1 MGLNESEGCN
11 TTWNFTFSQ
20 IRCACTLAK
29 SLIYSKSGSTIKTS
43 TFTPLIKSSF
53 STTTHRF
60 LQLKQKI
67 KDTSWFESNKQKH
80 PQLLRNSTSNNCS
93 AVYQKKPTLLLIQ
106 VSYSHCLLLFAI
118 EAKGLDLLDP
128 IKAYIK
134 ATIKHISQDYS
145 FFLFLQL

>member
-1 MGLNESEGCN
+1 MN
-11 TTWNFTFSQ
+11 
-20 IRCACTLAK
+20 K
-29 SLIYSKSGSTIKTS
+29 SLLRHLRSSTLNNCFAIYQNDYKLPSPDKKQ
-43 TFTPLIKSSF
+43 FLNHYLSF
-53 STTTHRF
+53 
-60 LQLKQKI
+60 LAIEAENQ
-67 KDTSWFESNKQKH
+67 DTSWFESNKQKH
-80 PQLLRNSTSNNCS
+80 PQLLRRSISNNCS

-134 ATIKHISQDYS
+134 ATIKHISRDYS